1 MTINPIIV
9 QTGGE
14 SWIELIDS
22 PPFGFQAI
30 KTFSL
35 PPDEAAGVTSIG
47 NFAFYNGTSL
57 ASVTL
62 PAGVT
67 SIGNFA
73 FTSCTSLAS
82 ITLPAGVTSLGNYAF
97 TNCISLASITL
108 PAGVTSIGEQTF
120 TNCISLMT
128 MDVLRE
134 TPPTLSYDSLSGLPG
149 TCSIR
154 VPAGSVDAYKAAPY
168 WSARA
173 TRITALP

>member
-1 MTINPIIV
+1 MTINPIVV

-22 PPFGFQAI
+22 PPFGFPAI

-47 NFAFYNGTSL
+47 HFAFYNGTSL
-57 ASVTL
+57 ASITL

-82 ITLPAGVTSLGNYAF
+82 ITLPAGVTSIGIFAF
-97 TNCISLASITL
+97 SNCASLK
-108 PAGVTSIGEQTF
+108 
-120 TNCISLMT
+120 T
-128 MDVLRE
+128 MDVLSE
-134 TPPTLSYDSLSGLPG
+134 TPPTLSSDSLSGLPG

-154 VPAGSVDAYKAAPY
+154 VPAGSVDAYKAATY

-173 TRITALP
+173 ASITALP

>member
-47 NFAFYNGTSL
+47 NFAF
-57 ASVTL
+57 
-62 PAGVT
+62 
-67 SIGNFA
+67 
-73 FTSCTSLAS
+73 
-82 ITLPAGVTSLGNYAF
+82 
-97 TNCISLASITL
+97 TNCLSLK
-108 PAGVTSIGEQTF
+108 
-120 TNCISLMT
+120 T

-173 TRITALP
+173 ARITALP

>member
-1 MTINPIIV
+1 MTINPIVV

-22 PPFGFQAI
+22 PPFGFPAI

-35 PPDEAAGVTSIG
+35 PPDEA
-47 NFAFYNGTSL
+47 
-57 ASVTL
+57 
-62 PAGVT
+62 AGVT

-82 ITLPAGVTSLGNYAF
+82 ITLPAGVTSIGNFAF
-97 TNCISLASITL
+97 SNCASLK
-108 PAGVTSIGEQTF
+108 
-120 TNCISLMT
+120 T
-128 MDVLRE
+128 MDVLSE
-134 TPPTLSYDSLSGLPG
+134 TPPTLSSDSLSGLPG

-154 VPAGSVDAYKAAPY
+154 VPAGSVDAYKAATY

-173 TRITALP
+173 ASITALP